1 MSQLRIIP
9 RLDIKG
15 PNLVK
20 GIHLEGIRVVGKP
33 EEAARRYYED
43 GADELIYMDVVATL
57 YGRNNLLEI
66 VKKTAENI
74 FIPLTV
80 GGGIRTIEDI
90 RKFLRA
96 GADKV
101 SINSAAV
108 ANPDLIRE
116 ASHLFGSQC
125 IVVSIEAK
133 KIGDNAWEV
142 YTESGREKSGKDAVE
157 WAKEACRLGAGEIL
171 LTSIDHE
178 GTEKGYEIELVEKMT
193 EAVPV
198 PVIACGGG
206 GTLEHM
212 STVVRKGRVD
222 AVSMASV
229 LHYNRLTI
237 REIKKHLNSNFENVR
252 MDIYEL

>member
-1 MSQLRIIP
+1 M
-9 RLDIKG
+9 
-15 PNLVK
+15 
-20 GIHLEGIRVVGKP
+20 
-33 EEAARRYYED
+33 
-43 GADELIYMDVVATL
+43 
-57 YGRNNLLEI
+57 
-66 VKKTAENI
+66 
-74 FIPLTV
+74 
-80 GGGIRTIEDI
+80 
-90 RKFLRA
+90 
-96 GADKV
+96 
-101 SINSAAV
+101 
-108 ANPDLIRE
+108 
-116 ASHLFGSQC
+116 
-125 IVVSIEAK
+125 VSIEAK
-133 KIGDNAWEV
+133 KIGDNSWEV

-157 WAKEACRLGAGEIL
+157 WAKEVCRLGAGEIL